1 MKRIYLDCNATT
13 PVAPEVFE
21 AMSLC
26 LQKYWG
32 NPSSVHQ
39 NGAEAEQQLESAR
52 KKVAGAF
59 GPAAGPG
66 NVVFTA
72 GGTESDNL
80 ALIGIFEQFAAKGN
94 HIITTTVEHPAIINT
109 CRYLETK
116 RGAKVTYLP
125 VDGQGLLDLNRLSE
139 AISEKTI
146 LISAMYANNETGVI
160 SPMEEI
166 GKLAHEHDV
175 LFHTDAVQALGK
187 IDIDAQAIGADLIS
201 VSAHKIYAPK
211 GIGVL
216 YIRNGLRLQ
225 TQIHGGQQEDG
236 RRAGTENIAGA
247 VALGRAVE
255 LVAEHASVERQNM
268 ARLRDRL
275 WRELNEAIPQLL
287 LNGQADLRTCNTLNV
302 SFVGVEGESVVL
314 HLDAQG
320 IAASSGS
327 ACSSG
332 EAEPSPVLVAM
343 GISAADASSSVRF
356 SLGRFTTEADIDRV
370 IEVTPP
376 IVEKLRQI
384 SPLWQEKKSK

>member
-1 MKRIYLDCNATT
+1 MSIYLDCNATT

-21 AMSLC
+21 AMKPC
-26 LQKYWG
+26 LQEYWG

-39 NGAEAEQQLESAR
+39 IGADAELQLAAAR
-52 KKVAGAF
+52 KKTAAAF
-59 GPAAGPG
+59 GPDALPG
-66 NVVFTA
+66 NVTFTS

-94 HIITTTVEHPAIINT
+94 HIITTTVEHPAVLKT
-109 CRYLETK
+109 CRYLEQK
-116 RGAKVTYLP
+116 RGAQVTYLQ
-125 VDGQGLLDLNRLSE
+125 VDGEGLLDLNRLAD
-139 AISEKTI
+139 AIGDKTI
-146 LISAMYANNETGVI
+146 LISTMYANNETGVI
-160 SPMEEI
+160 FPVAEI
-166 GKLAHEHDV
+166 GKLAHERDV

-187 IDIDAQAIGADLIS
+187 VDIDARAIGADLIS
-201 VSAHKIYAPK
+201 ISGHKIYAPK
-211 GIGVL
+211 GTGAL

-225 TQIHGGQQEDG
+225 PLIHGGHQESG

-255 LVAEHASVERQNM
+255 LAAERGAEDRKQM

-275 WRELNEAIPQLL
+275 WQGLNEAVPQLK
-287 LNGQADLRTCNTLNV
+287 LNGKADLRTCNTLNV
-302 SFVGVEGESVVL
+302 SFLGVEGESVVL

-332 EAEPSPVLVAM
+332 ESEPSPVLVAM
-343 GISAADASSSVRF
+343 GIAAADASGSVRF
-356 SLGRFTTEADIDRV
+356 SLGRAVSESDIDRV

-376 IVEKLRQI
+376 IVEKLRAI
-384 SPLWQEKKSK
+384 SPLWQGGKCR